1 MRVLFS
7 HVFKAN
13 EDGSYTPKHR
23 VEIGGITMGSG
34 KIRYKPGVLFS
45 GVDIASYV
53 GRDLEVDQHDDLTVE
68 IRGVY

>member
-7 HVFKAN
+7 EVFEDN
-13 EDGSYTPKHR
+13 GDGSYTSKHR
-23 VEIGGITMGSG
+23 VKIGGITMG
-34 KIRYKPGVLFS
+34 PGGVSFTEGVSFS

-53 GRDLEVDQHDDLTVE
+53 GRDLEVDQYEDLTVE